1 LISLV
6 DVAFSYSDT
15 KVLKGISFEIHEGDR
30 IALMGSNGSGK
41 STLALVIKGLY
52 RIESGTVTID
62 GIPAENSPPELTGLV
77 FQNPENQLAAATVE
91 REVAFGLENMG
102 LPYEEIHRR
111 VDSALRAFDL
121 TEYRKHPP
129 HLLSGG
135 QMQKAALAGVTAMS
149 PKYLILDEPTSLLDP
164 LSRKDFFRT
173 LGVQSEQ
180 MGILY
185 ITQIPE
191 EALFFNRLIVLK
203 DGEIFYDGD
212 PEALF
217 FNDAR
222 LQEASID
229 APVSYKIRRLF
240 SI

>member
-1 LISLV
+1 MISLV
-6 DVAFSYSDT
+6 DVEFRYSDV
-15 KVLKGISFEIHEGDR
+15 KVLNGISFEIHEGDR

-52 RIESGTVTID
+52 RIESGVITID
-62 GIPAENSPPELTGLV
+62 GVSAENSPPEKTGLV

-91 REVAFGLENMG
+91 REIAFGLENMG

-111 VDSALRAFDL
+111 VDSALDAFDL
-121 TEYRKHPP
+121 TDYRKHPP

-135 QMQKAALAGVTAMS
+135 QMQKVALASVTAMS

-173 LGVQSEQ
+173 LELQPKE

-185 ITQIPE
+185 ITQIPD

-203 DGEIFYDGD
+203 DGAIFYDGN
-212 PEALF
+212 PETIFMDQQLA
-217 FNDAR
+217 
-222 LQEASID
+222 QEASIE
-229 APVSYKIRRLF
+229 APIGYKIRRLLLN
-240 SI
+240 